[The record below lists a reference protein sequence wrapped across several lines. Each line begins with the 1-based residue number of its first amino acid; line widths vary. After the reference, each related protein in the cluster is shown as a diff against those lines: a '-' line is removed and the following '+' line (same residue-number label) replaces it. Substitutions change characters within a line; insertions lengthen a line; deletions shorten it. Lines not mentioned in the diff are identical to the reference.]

1 MKLYHGSNMIVE
13 QPRLIVQNRFLDF
26 GFGFYTTT
34 NKIQATS
41 FANKVIRRQKNGKP
55 IVNIYDFDEQKASEK
70 LQILK
75 FGFANEAWLDF
86 VSMNRA
92 GEYNGKQYDIII
104 GAVADDDVYRTFAL
118 YTEGLLTKQQTLE
131 NLKIKKLYDQVV
143 FATDE
148 ALKYLFFEG
157 TIKGEE

>member
-13 QPRLIVQNRFLDF
+13 QPRLIIQNRFLDF

-34 NKIQATS
+34 NKNQAIS
-41 FANKVIRRQKNGKP
+41 FAKKVIKRRKTGNP
-55 IVNIYDFDEQKASEK
+55 VVNVYNFDEEKAFEHLK
-70 LQILK
+70 ILK
-75 FGFANEAWLDF
+75 FDFANEAWLDF

-92 GEYNGKQYDIII
+92 GEYNNKLYDVII

-118 YTEGLLTKQQTLE
+118 YTEGLLTKQQTLD

-143 FATDE
+143 FTTE
-148 ALKYLFFEG
+148 TALKYLSFEG
-157 TIKGEE
+157 AIKGEE